1 MTMKK
6 KLLTILLM
14 LALSANITACGNNRS
29 ESGASAKTPKNQT
42 EELVNANE
50 NSEPDTSK
58 PEEEQSDTQSDSKTK
73 DALEENQEDPST
85 NLNALG
91 NINVDDGIFDVKL
104 TIPAEYVG
112 EATQEDLDKDAAE
125 YGYKVIKNDDGTA
138 TYTMTKSQHKK
149 ILKDLA
155 DSINDSFSEYINTE
169 DYPNIT
175 NIEANKNFTSFTIT
189 TKSTELDMAESFL
202 PMAFYIQGGLYS
214 VFSGENI
221 SNVHVDYVNA
231 DTGEIISSFDSSDME

>member
-1 MTMKK
+1 MKK

-14 LALSANITACGNNRS
+14 LTLSANFIACGNS
-29 ESGASAKTPKNQT
+29 EPESGTNAETSKNHT
-42 EELVNANE
+42 EESSEINKD
-50 NSEPDTSK
+50 SEPESPN
-58 PEEEQSDTQSDSKTK
+58 PEKEQSNAQSDVDDK
-73 DALEENQEDPST
+73 DSPTEESEDLAA
-85 NLNALG
+85 NLSALG
-91 NINVDDGIFDVKL
+91 DVDVDGGIFNVKL

-112 EATQEDLDKDAAE
+112 ESTQEQLDEQATE
-125 YGYKVIKNDDGTA
+125 YGYKVTKNDDGTA

-175 NIEANKNFTSFTIT
+175 NIEANKNFTNFTVT

-202 PMAFYIQGGLYS
+202 PMAFYIQGGMYS
-214 VFSGENI
+214 AFSGENI
-221 SNVHVDYVNA
+221 SNVHVDFVNA
-231 DTGEIISSFDSSDME
+231 DTGEIISSSDSSDTE